1 MDGTTVSTLTEALV
15 NVLLCS
21 FTIVCISLAVTMI
34 QSIIN
39 DRRREKREQESATR
53 DLEYHEACMKD
64 LNRK

>member
-15 NVLLCS
+15 NVLLGS
-21 FTIVCISLAVTMI
+21 FTIVCISLAVNMI

-39 DRRREKREQESATR
+39 DRRREKRELESAAR
-53 DLEYHEACMKD
+53 DLEYHEARMKD